1 MICKNCGTTLPDI
14 AKFCFICGKTITP
27 LDDNSDEKNIDDNA
41 DSDAVSTEN
50 NDSADEHSA
59 DKEREDVAESEA
71 KEEQESAPKEVDG
84 EENVEEEA
92 DEVVEDNVAN
102 EEAVAEQT
110 TETENSQTDSSDKKT
125 KDSDESKE
133 TKESK
138 DSSEDKSLDDKKDS
152 VTQDDE
158 EEKEEKK
165 EKKDTNTGGYRIMV
179 NPDYVPPEIPEE
191 KPLFVEHIDYQ
202 SIYAKKAEKIEKILL
217 RVGTVVGIL
226 AVAAGIGFAG
236 YKLYNSHQFN
246 SVMDT
251 ARNQYNAGNYEQAI
265 TTLNDAKQMKG
276 ADENEVVS
284 LLADVYVDMDDYDTA
299 MQEILKVYNQ
309 TGDAD
314 LYKKYQSIK
323 EDADAYNFD
332 EEDIVYKDEGSDE
345 FQELISQARELVSSG
360 DYDGAI
366 EKCKEA
372 GKIDDTLE
380 SVYLVYATAYANKN
394 NYEMAVTILDKGITT
409 LNEKAGKSVSNDYR
423 KLLKKY
429 KSVGE
434 RLEEYS
440 DLMKNLYKSMG
451 EVVTI
456 NSVKNAVDILT
467 SDDYSDASA
476 ISHVTYYTE
485 EKGFTDS
492 ISEGK
497 GMAVYNNGY
506 VYYGDF
512 KDGKR
517 VGNGIFMA
525 ASNEDDN
532 IKYNLY
538 KGEWSNNL
546 PEGKGTII
554 YVENFSTDDMAMSV
568 TTGTF
573 KAGYEDGK
581 MNRNKTVAGT
591 KWGNMEYSVKKGVPV
606 ALKDDKGKVIATPEG
621 KAVLGYHFFNDRPTH
636 IITIVEGALFG
647 VEGLGLSMTQ

>member
-110 TETENSQTDSSDKKT
+110 TETGTSQN
-125 KDSDESKE
+125 
-133 TKESK
+133 
-138 DSSEDKSLDDKKDS
+138 DSSEDNKDSKESNDSKEDKSSNDKKDS
-152 VTQDDE
+152 ATQDDE
-158 EEKEEKK
+158 EKEE

-372 GKIDDTLE
+372 GKMDDTLE
-380 SVYLVYATAYANKN
+380 AVYLVYASAYAKKN
-394 NYEMAVTILDKGITT
+394 DYEMAVTILDKGITI
-409 LNEKAGKSVSNDYR
+409 LNEKAGKSVSDDYN

-434 RLEEYS
+434 RLEEYA
-440 DLMKNLYKSMG
+440 DLMNNLYKSMD
-451 EVVTI
+451 EVFAI
-456 NSVKNAVDILT
+456 SSVKNAIDILT
-467 SDDYSDASA
+467 GDDFSDASA
-476 ISHVTYYTE
+476 ISEVTYYTE
-485 EKGFTDS
+485 ENGFINS
-492 ISEGK
+492 ISAGK
-497 GMAVYNNGY
+497 GLAVYKNGY
-506 VYYGDF
+506 VYYGEF
-512 KDGKR
+512 KNGKR
-517 VGNGIFMA
+517 EGNGVLMA

-538 KGEWSNNL
+538 KGEWSNDL
-546 PEGKGTII
+546 PEGKGSII
-554 YVENFSTDDMAMSV
+554 YVENFSTDDMAMSA
-568 TTGTF
+568 TAGTF

-581 MNRNKTVAGT
+581 MSRNKTVAGT
-591 KWGNMEYSVKKGVPV
+591 KWGTMEYSVKQGVPV
-606 ALKDDKGKVIATPEG
+606 PLRDYKGQIVTNKDGKE
-621 KAVLGYHFFNDRPTH
+621 VLGYHYFNDKQTH
-636 IITIVEGALFG
+636 VVTIVEGSLFG